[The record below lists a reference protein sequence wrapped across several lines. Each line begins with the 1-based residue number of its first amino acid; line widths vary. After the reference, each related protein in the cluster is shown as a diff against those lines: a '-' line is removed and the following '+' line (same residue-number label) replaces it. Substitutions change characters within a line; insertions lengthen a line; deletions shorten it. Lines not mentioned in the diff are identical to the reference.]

1 MLLRV
6 ESEVPVE
13 LAKISTCPWPARFTK
28 PSKELSCD
36 TLLSLGT
43 ERVVIEHAA
52 NVSLNPQSTD
62 KASLVSHIEAQAR
75 QYKCALEANQAWVID
90 WTTVPPSHVAY
101 CFTSEDK
108 SVSVIYVYHDEPFH
122 HIEVHWAGGT
132 EMVDIEPKL
141 TWGKDLKRKR
151 GDIDTIDLQGNVC

>member
-1 MLLRV
+1 MFLRV

-13 LAKISTCPWPARFTK
+13 LAKISTCPWPAGFTR

-36 TLLSLGT
+36 ILSF
-43 ERVVIEHAA
+43 EEENRVVIEHAA
-52 NVSLNPQSTD
+52 NVSLNLESRDT
-62 KASLVSHIEAQAR
+62 ASLVCHIEAQAR
-75 QYKCALEANQAWVID
+75 QYKCALAANQAWVID

-101 CFTSEDK
+101 RFTSEDK
-108 SVSVIYVYHDEPFH
+108 AVSVIYVYHDEPFR
-122 HIEVHWAGGT
+122 HIEVHWAGGIET
-132 EMVDIEPKL
+132 VDIEPKL